1 MKNHTSQELT
11 KLLGKINEKLDDMQK
26 SQNGIVTH
34 LKNRCIQER
43 RLDKD
48 LFQYPIDVHIFNH
61 EFMNVNKNMSLLIN
75 TLEQKMQI
83 NLFSLNAVLLRVSH
97 KQELETISLL
107 ILRFLN

>member
-61 EFMNVNKNMSLLIN
+61 EFMNVNKNMSL
-75 TLEQKMQI
+75 
-83 NLFSLNAVLLRVSH
+83 FVSAVFPD
-97 KQELETISLL
+97 EFISTSTTGYFYLYKNE
-107 ILRFLN
+107 IFN